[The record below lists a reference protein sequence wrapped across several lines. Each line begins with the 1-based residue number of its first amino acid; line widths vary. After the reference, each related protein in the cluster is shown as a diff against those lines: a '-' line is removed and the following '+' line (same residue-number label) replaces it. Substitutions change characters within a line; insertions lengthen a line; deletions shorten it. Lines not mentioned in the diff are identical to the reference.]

1 MVRRLIFFLF
11 PIALLLWRCPAGPPT
26 GPDTDIS
33 KNLSVNC
40 LISPYED
47 TLKVFVSKWSEI
59 SEYEN
64 YVASYLTFYDYWSVS
79 GVKVIVAVDG
89 NTLMVEEDTLKKYDE
104 FYQIYHYYYYRFP
117 NVEVRPGQRWEL
129 SVSHPDFDSISA
141 EAIVPDSVIL
151 TTLPVDTITESSEK
165 LLFAWTQ
172 ANGAGGYLPL
182 LLFTAEKNS
191 GEHWL
196 QEIYLSWETNHI
208 DGHMEGGG
216 TTPNPQKSLSV
227 QYEMTTLIE
236 ELKYFCNLDHP
247 ELDSLHQYESL
258 YLQFFLYSLN
268 EALYNIQ
275 RLEIKPDELSGFNAP
290 VRVFSNVENGSGI
303 LGAFWRTASKKIII
317 DKEFLIGQCQ

>member
-1 MVRRLIFFLF
+1 MVKVRLLFL
-11 PIALLLWRCPAGPPT
+11 ISALFLLWGCPAGPPT

-33 KNLSVNC
+33 RELITNC

-47 TLKVFVSKWSEI
+47 TLRVFVSKWSEI

-64 YVASYLTFYDYWSVS
+64 DDASYLTFYDYWSVS
-79 GVKVIVAVDG
+79 GAKVKITVDG
-89 NTLMVEEDTLKKYDE
+89 NTLPVEEDTVKEYDE
-104 FYQIYHYYYYRFP
+104 FYQIYHYYYYRFL

-141 EAIVPDSVIL
+141 GAIVPDSVIL
-151 TTLPVDTITESSEK
+151 TTLPGDTITELSEK

-191 GEHWL
+191 GEHWQ
-196 QEIYLSWETNHI
+196 QEIYLSWETNYI
-208 DGHMEGGG
+208 DGHLEGDG
-216 TTPNPQKSLSV
+216 TPPNPQKKLSV

-247 ELDSLHQYESL
+247 ELDSLHQYESF

-275 RLEIKPDELSGFNAP
+275 RLEVQPDELSGFNAP
-290 VRVFSNVENGSGI
+290 INVYSNVDNGSGI
-303 LGAFWRTASKKIII
+303 LGTFWRTASKKIFI
-317 DKEFLIGQCQ
+317 DQYFLINNCQ